1 MINFFVAIFPSSVT
15 LRIYI
20 PALIEETS
28 IFFLIPEKREE
39 STCFPKRLKI
49 VTSLTEV
56 LAEEMFKI
64 PSDTG
69 FG

>member
-1 MINFFVAIFPSSVT
+1 MINFFVAVFPSSVT

-28 IFFLIPEKREE
+28 MFLFTPEKREE

-49 VTSLTEV
+49 VRFFTEV
-56 LAEEMFKI
+56 LADEIFKT
-64 PSDTG
+64 PSETG